1 MQTWLISIN
10 YDWWKSWFKPINM
23 IFGIQVYYDCINILF
38 KIIFCKYLCKHDWY
52 QVWLMSI
59 MLNSF
64 IIIQSINIKCGFWVY
79 YDHLNIMLF
88 FLHKCLCK
96 HDWCQSLQV
105 SHFYKNIWNLECK
118 HIRLCKYIIA
128 KMLCKHWC
136 KKHDWNMSNL
146 HNILHIFFS
155 NMFGHW

>member
-1 MQTWLISIN
+1 MWSYYYWVNKLVHFLRKIVQTWLMSIN

-38 KIIFCKYLCKHDWY
+38 LKKLCKYLCKHDWY

-88 FLHKCLCK
+88 FFCTNVCASMIDVNHYRCHIFIKI
-96 HDWCQSLQV
+96 
-105 SHFYKNIWNLECK
+105 YEIWNVSILD
-118 HIRLCKYIIA
+118 YV
-128 KMLCKHWC
+128 
-136 KKHDWNMSNL
+136 
-146 HNILHIFFS
+146 NI
-155 NMFGHW
+155 